1 MASMLNSPRRSF
13 LTLRLQGGARLK
25 IQVCLFSSGVVVI
38 CLRFTGPV
46 WWNAVLKLGA
56 VIRPTALSQIWSLH
70 CAGAIRSLPVYF
82 TFKGRVKEKCHVSQF
97 YVLNT
102 QMWNVTNK
110 CDWQLFFQPVIC
122 DMSPQKTR
130 VSYSFIHSFIE
141 YDDICRHVTRYMNHI
156 VLLAIEQNTVEPQ
169 RKQCDLKYLFILF
182 LIDFLSFPLCSRL
195 HPG

>member
-1 MASMLNSPRRSF
+1 MLNFPRRSF

-38 CLRFTGPV
+38 CFRFTGPV

-70 CAGAIRSLPVYF
+70 CAGTIRSLPVYF
-82 TFKGRVKEKCHVSQF
+82 TFNVKEKCHMSQF

-102 QMWNVTNK
+102 QMWLTTVLPNA
-110 CDWQLFFQPVIC
+110 VIY

-156 VLLAIEQNTVEPQ
+156 VLFAIEQNTVEPQ